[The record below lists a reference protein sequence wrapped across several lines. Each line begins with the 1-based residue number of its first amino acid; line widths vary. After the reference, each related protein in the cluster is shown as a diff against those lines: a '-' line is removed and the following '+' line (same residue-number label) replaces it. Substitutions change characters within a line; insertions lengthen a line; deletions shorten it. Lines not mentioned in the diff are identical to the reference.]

1 MENYDRNPFSV
12 KIKKSGKSFGRGKK
26 IGEKFWSGIKKSGK
40 SFGRV
45 IKYRGKN
52 SSGENFVNPSKFSSL
67 SPDIFFPDK
76 VFNRTSNTII
86 DAMCTFC
93 KSFENVSWIHVNPNL
108 KISPSVGFSL
118 ISFEITNEINWNF
131 LTFIFIL
138 FDASLE
144 KIQSCSK

>member
-12 KIKKSGKSFGRGKK
+12 K
-26 IGEKFWSGIKKSGK
+26 IKKSGK

-76 VFNRTSNTII
+76 VYRICGISLLLNVLHKVAAFSIQAQ
-86 DAMCTFC
+86 DKTF
-93 KSFENVSWIHVNPNL
+93 
-108 KISPSVGFSL
+108 
-118 ISFEITNEINWNF
+118 
-131 LTFIFIL
+131 
-138 FDASLE
+138 
-144 KIQSCSK
+144 